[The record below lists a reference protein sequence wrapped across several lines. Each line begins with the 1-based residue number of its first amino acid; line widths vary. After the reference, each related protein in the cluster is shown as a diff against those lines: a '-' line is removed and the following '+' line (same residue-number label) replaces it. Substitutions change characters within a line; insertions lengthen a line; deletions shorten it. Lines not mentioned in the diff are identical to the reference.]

1 MDIDKKSITKFCNF
15 ITKISAIYNDFFIL
29 NTGYIL
35 SLNIEKP
42 YVFFISDEYMEIF
55 NKIFGEF
62 KILHILDSKTLKK
75 VLSEMEDEIPDI
87 SSYISRE
94 ISSSNKMALMIMIQ
108 DRLSEIQK
116 CTWNKFILSND
127 NDENTKLISSIFD
140 NNDYI
145 NFTPKD
151 NLESPDIILTKNI
164 LPMVTA
170 KNYTNLYYSS
180 FKKSDSL
187 YVIVF
192 NFKYP
197 PYDLYMV
204 HYYIS
209 SDD

>member
-1 MDIDKKSITKFCNF
+1 MDIDKRSITKFCNF
-15 ITKISAIYNDFFIL
+15 ITKISAIYSDFFIL

-75 VLSEMEDEIPDI
+75 VLSEMGDEIPDI
-87 SSYISRE
+87 SPYISIE

-116 CTWNKFILSND
+116 CTWNKFILSDD
-127 NDENTKLISSIFD
+127 NDDNAKLISSIFD

-164 LPMVTA
+164 LPMVTS

-197 PYDLYMV
+197 PYDLYTLL
-204 HYYIS
+204 YFIR
-209 SDD
+209 

>member
-1 MDIDKKSITKFCNF
+1 MDIDKRSITKFCNF
-15 ITKISAIYNDFFIL
+15 ITKISAIYSDFFIL

-42 YVFFISDEYMEIF
+42 YIFFISDEYMEIF

-87 SSYISRE
+87 SPYISRE

-116 CTWNKFILSND
+116 CTWNKFILSDD
-127 NDENTKLISSIFD
+127 NDENAKLISSIFD

-145 NFTPKD
+145 NF
-151 NLESPDIILTKNI
+151 I
-164 LPMVTA
+164 PMC
-170 KNYTNLYYSS
+170 
-180 FKKSDSL
+180 
-187 YVIVF
+187 IV
-192 NFKYP
+192 
-197 PYDLYMV
+197 
-204 HYYIS
+204 
-209 SDD
+209 